1 MREELIEWV
10 SEIKVIFRAQTFKK
24 NCHVASQPKMLAALC
39 RRNPAASVISRAVA
53 HTRSLCDGVEV
64 DMVCRVY
71 SCKVKDDPT
80 AHKMDLAFE
89 DFLDAV
95 ADAEGCVGAIRL
107 VCKSEWDYK
116 LILKFENTAGLKGFM
131 KDKHGTVTEQ
141 WMPNIKALAVDG
153 KVHEQNFVYD
163 DIE

>member
-1 MREELIEWV
+1 
-10 SEIKVIFRAQTFKK
+10 
-24 NCHVASQPKMLAALC
+24 MLAALC
-39 RRNPAASVISRAVA
+39 RRNAAASVISRAVA
-53 HTRSLCDGVEV
+53 HTRNLCDGVKV

-71 SCKVKDDPT
+71 SCKVKNDPT
-80 AHKMDLAFE
+80 AHKMDMAFE

-95 ADAEGCVGAIRL
+95 EDAEGCVGAIRL
-107 VCKSEWDYK
+107 VCKTEWDYK
-116 LILKFENTAGLKGFM
+116 LILKFENRAWLESFM

>member
-1 MREELIEWV
+1 V
-10 SEIKVIFRAQTFKK
+10 
-24 NCHVASQPKMLAALC
+24 NCHRELPRGLIASKIMLAALC
-39 RRNPAASVISRAVA
+39 RRNFAASISRAVA
-53 HTRSLCDGVEV
+53 HKRNLCDGVQV

-116 LILKFENTAGLKGFM
+116 LILKFENSAGLKGFM
-131 KDKHGTVTEQ
+131 NDKHGTVTEQ